1 MPDETRSR
9 FTPDLANPHSRGWGG
24 SSHSPWRNSRGWL
37 AVGVILLSILYNPKI
52 SALLGL
58 THYGWLCLLLWLAV
72 AVRILRS
79 DYAVS
84 RTAYFAPCLVCDPQ
98 GLTIHTRRGSIQQQW
113 RWQDI
118 ESVATHGILQ
128 TLRITPRIGTPFDY
142 RDSRLEREGNTY
154 RIIAATAQDCLR
166 GVLPPI
172 LPAPPAG
179 FTHIWYEYK
188 HFDSYRFLENYAL
201 ILLLWALLFLPAFLG
216 ARLRAWPDGAPLLL
230 RILHPLTLAAIALG
244 ILCILR
250 VLIHNYRRYRR
261 TAPVRRQ
268 ATIDGDSLHIY
279 RTGGVPALSLRW
291 ADILGVEWREVR
303 IERQKHYLLYFT
315 DRLDHTYRLDVT
327 GLQEAKETSQEIA
340 AVVTAITSGQPLPPL
355 APQSPATTSPSGV
368 ALLFWLNLLLTAWLI
383 WLTLPCA
390 YSPAHCTAFEPR
402 SFLPFLVA
410 FFTVSLLNL
419 CIGDLYRLF
428 GKNRR

>member
-1 MPDETRSR
+1 MPH
-9 FTPDLANPHSRGWGG
+9 FTPDLTNPHSRGWGG
-24 SSHSPWRNSRGWL
+24 DTHSSWRNSRGWL
-37 AVGVILLSILYNPKI
+37 AIGVILLGILYDPKA
-52 SALLGL
+52 SALFGL
-58 THYGWLCLLLWLAV
+58 THYGWLWLLLWLAV
-72 AVRILRS
+72 AVRMLRS
-79 DYAVS
+79 AYAAS

-98 GLTIHTRRGSIQQQW
+98 GLTIYARSGRIQQQW

-128 TLRITPRIGTPFDY
+128 TLRITPRDGAPFDY

-154 RIIAATAQDCLR
+154 RIIAATAQNCLR

-179 FTHIWYEYK
+179 FTHIWYEQPHK
-188 HFDSYRFLENYAL
+188 HFDQSHTRDNYML
-201 ILLLWALLFLPAFLG
+201 SLLLWVLLFLSAFLG

-230 RILHPLTLAAIALG
+230 RILHPLTLVAIALG

-250 VLIHNYRRYRR
+250 VLIHNYRR
-261 TAPVRRQ
+261 TTHARRQ
-268 ATIDGDSLHIY
+268 AAMDDNGLHIY
-279 RTGGVPALSLRW
+279 RTSGGPAISLRW
-291 ADILGVEWREVR
+291 ADVLDVEWREVR

-327 GLQEAKETSQEIA
+327 SLQEAKETSREIA

-368 ALLFWLNLLLTAWLI
+368 ALLFWLNLLLTAWLF

-402 SFLPFLVA
+402 SFLPFLAA
-410 FFTVSLLNL
+410 FCTVSLLNL